1 MAVIRVGVQAG
12 AGSAGQRID
21 FDEGDIAT
29 SLSLTNRS
37 GESVEYTTGGAW
49 TTVAAGGSAS
59 VRNTSSDA
67 FRLRKLAAGAYPAP
81 VDVDVTAAESK
92 SLNVSEVSAARAL
105 VSGTAKVGTLAAPL
119 GTITGSTGALFSA
132 SGLPYQFPANTLAV
146 GDMIQVFALVRK
158 RTATATA
165 TARLLFG
172 SSNSA
177 SDSAVVDIS
186 MTNADK
192 QDACLMTYIHI
203 VSATGILAN
212 PNVAQNSQGTD
223 RFREFV
229 IDTTAINYL
238 NASVGSASA
247 SDSFDLL
254 AYKIW
259 IHKAP
264 A

>member
-1 MAVIRVGVQAG
+1 MVTNTYPRRIQPSDALLYDAPGNLIGVRAG
-12 AGSAGQRID
+12 A
-21 FDEGDIAT
+21 
-29 SLSLTNRS
+29 
-37 GESVEYTTGGAW
+37 
-49 TTVAAGGSAS
+49 
-59 VRNTSSDA
+59 SSDESIFGLSTA
-67 FRLRKLAAGAYPAP
+67 EAA
-81 VDVDVTAAESK
+81 AAAQS
-92 SLNVSEVSAARAL
+92 L
-105 VSGTAKVGTLAAPL
+105 VSGVAKVGTLAAPL

-132 SGLPYQFPANTLAV
+132 SGLPYQFPANSLAV

-165 TARLLFG
+165 TASLLFG

-203 VSATGILAN
+203 VSSTGILAN

-229 IDTTAINYL
+229 IDTAAINYL
-238 NASVGSASA
+238 NASVGAASA